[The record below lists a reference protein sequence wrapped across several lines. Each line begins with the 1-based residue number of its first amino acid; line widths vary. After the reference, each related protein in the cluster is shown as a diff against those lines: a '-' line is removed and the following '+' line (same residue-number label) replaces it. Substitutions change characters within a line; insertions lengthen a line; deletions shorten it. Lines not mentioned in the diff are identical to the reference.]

1 MPKQPLPL
9 AELLFWQK
17 DLRHE
22 MQLARDTL
30 FVSSFLWKLK
40 LHISPDV
47 QCLALT
53 SIFVWSLQ
61 ARQGNKQLPALFCVP
76 FIVKDNFD
84 TAGMA
89 GTAGSVALLD
99 NYPLHDA
106 EQVRNAHAVIPQP
119 SYTGMG
125 VRTEP
130 ALLQVSAPRVTSL
143 LNGALAHPVDG
154 HGLSNKGCAV
164 VEMLACSLHC
174 QCSQPHLSAL
184 GR

>member
-1 MPKQPLPL
+1 MPKHLLPL
-9 AELLFWQK
+9 GELLFWQR

-22 MQLARDTL
+22 MQLAKNTL

-40 LHISPDV
+40 LHISPFV

-53 SIFVWSLQ
+53 SILVWSLQ

-99 NYPLHDA
+99 NYPLQDA
-106 EQVRNAHAVIPQP
+106 EQVRNAHAVTPRAVLHRDG
-119 SYTGMG
+119 YEK
-125 VRTEP
+125 R
-130 ALLQVSAPRVTSL
+130 ACLLMLFGRYLPRMSF
-143 LNGALAHPVDG
+143 P
-154 HGLSNKGCAV
+154 C
-164 VEMLACSLHC
+164 
-174 QCSQPHLSAL
+174 
-184 GR
+184 